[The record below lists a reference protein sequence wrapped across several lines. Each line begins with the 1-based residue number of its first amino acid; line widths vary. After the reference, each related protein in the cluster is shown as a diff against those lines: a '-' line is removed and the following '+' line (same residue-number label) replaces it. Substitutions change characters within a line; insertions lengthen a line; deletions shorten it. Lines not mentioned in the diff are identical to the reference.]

1 MKINHLAHASFRASD
16 FEKSLWFYEEC
27 LGLQRAFV
35 ITMGE
40 FGPQLIP
47 EGIAPEE
54 EAKLRAEF
62 EARKDEIGIVYLKVA
77 PGQFIEVFPGDSL
90 LDKVKTGDRNGYL
103 HLCLA
108 SSGRSL

>member
-16 FEKSLWFYEEC
+16 FEKSLYFYEEC
-27 LGLQRAFV
+27 LGLERAFV

-47 EGIAPEE
+47 EGISPEK

-77 PGQFIEVFPGDSL
+77 PGQFIEVFPGDPL
-90 LDKVKTGDRNGYL
+90 LD
-103 HLCLA
+103 
-108 SSGRSL
+108 